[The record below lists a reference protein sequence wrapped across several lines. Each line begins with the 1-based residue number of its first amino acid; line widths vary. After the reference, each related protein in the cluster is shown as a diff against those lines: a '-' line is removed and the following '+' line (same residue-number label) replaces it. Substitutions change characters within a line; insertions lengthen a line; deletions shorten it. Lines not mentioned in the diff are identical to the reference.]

1 MSGGPDTPAE
11 HEPDSDTARDQP
23 GEPDTP
29 ADVPGAEPVAVEPRS
44 VQRTLASIVLAF
56 EIIVVFLAALV
67 IWGLAPT
74 ENGTFD
80 LPPWIALAAGGVV
93 ILGLVATI
101 GLLRFRWGYGVG
113 WAIQGLILAAGLLN
127 PAMFFVGA
135 IFGGLWAYCMV
146 VGARIDRERTAS
158 ADPGKEQE

>member
-1 MSGGPDTPAE
+1 MSDAAETPTPA
-11 HEPDSDTARDQP
+11 
-23 GEPDTP
+23 P
-29 ADVPGAEPVAVEPRS
+29 APAPRS
-44 VQRTLASIVLAF
+44 LRQSLASIVLGF
-56 EIIVVFLAALV
+56 ETIVVFLAALV

-74 ENGTFD
+74 ENGTWG
-80 LPPWIALAAGGVV
+80 LPPWVALAAGGVL
-93 ILGLVATI
+93 ILGLVAAI
-101 GLLRFRWGYGVG
+101 ALLRSPVGFALG
-113 WAIQGLILAAGLLN
+113 WAMQALILASGFLN

>member
-1 MSGGPDTPAE
+1 VIEGFRILGGTTDPTEGTEAAPAAAA
-11 HEPDSDTARDQP
+11 PR
-23 GEPDTP
+23 
-29 ADVPGAEPVAVEPRS
+29 PVRRS
-44 VQRTLASIVLAF
+44 LASIVLGF

-80 LPPWIALAAGGVV
+80 LPPWIALAAGGVL

-113 WAIQGLILAAGLLN
+113 WAIQALILASGLLN
-127 PAMFFVGA
+127 PAMYFVGA

>member
-1 MSGGPDTPAE
+1 MSDAMDASAE
-11 HEPDSDTARDQP
+11 HEPEAAP
-23 GEPDTP
+23 P
-29 ADVPGAEPVAVEPRS
+29 AGAPRS
-44 VQRTLASIVLAF
+44 VRRSLASIVLGF
-56 EIIVVFLAALV
+56 EVIVVFLAALV

-80 LPPWIALAAGGVV
+80 LPPWVALAAGGVL

-113 WAIQGLILAAGLLN
+113 WALQALILASGILN

>member
-1 MSGGPDTPAE
+1 MSDAMDAPAE
-11 HEPDSDTARDQP
+11 HEPEAAP
-23 GEPDTP
+23 P
-29 ADVPGAEPVAVEPRS
+29 AGPPRS
-44 VQRTLASIVLAF
+44 VRRSLASIVLGF
-56 EIIVVFLAALV
+56 EVIVVFLAALV

-80 LPPWIALAAGGVV
+80 LPPWVALAAGGVL

-113 WAIQGLILAAGLLN
+113 WALQALILASGILN

>member
-1 MSGGPDTPAE
+1 MDLPAE
-11 HEPDSDTARDQP
+11 HEPDPTDGTEAA
-23 GEPDTP
+23 P
-29 ADVPGAEPVAVEPRS
+29 AAAAPRS
-44 VQRTLASIVLAF
+44 VRRSLASIVLGF

-80 LPPWIALAAGGVV
+80 LPPWIALAAGGVL

-113 WAIQGLILAAGLLN
+113 WAIQALILASGLLN
-127 PAMFFVGA
+127 PAMYFVGA